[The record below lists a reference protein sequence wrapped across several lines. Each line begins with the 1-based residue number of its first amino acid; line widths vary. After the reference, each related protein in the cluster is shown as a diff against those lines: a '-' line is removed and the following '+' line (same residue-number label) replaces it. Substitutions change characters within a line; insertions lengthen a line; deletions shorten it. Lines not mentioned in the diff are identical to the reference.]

1 MKKNYT
7 HISILIDRSGSM
19 EGIQKDM
26 EGGLTEFIKKQTQL
40 PGKCTITAAQFDTYY
55 DKLHSLKD
63 ASEVGTIKINPRG
76 STALIDSMCKLIID
90 SGKELSELSEG
101 ERPEKVLFLTIT
113 DGEENS
119 STEYTNEKLKEMIKL
134 QEEVYKWEFV
144 YIGANQDAF
153 SVASNLGI
161 GNSSLKSF
169 TYTATSA
176 GIGAMLTSLSTSTAT
191 YRSSNSNTFA
201 FTNTDNIIDE

>member
-7 HISILIDRSGSM
+7 HIIILIDRSGSM

-26 EGGLTEFIKKQTQL
+26 EGGLTEFIKKQTEL
-40 PGKCTITAAQFDTYY
+40 PGKCTITAAQFDAHY

-63 ASEVGTIKINPRG
+63 ANEVGTIKIKPRG

-90 SGKELSELSEG
+90 SGKELSELPED

-153 SVASNLGI
+153 SVAGNLGI
-161 GNSSLKSF
+161 GNSSVKSY

-176 GIGAMLTSLSTSTAT
+176 GIGAMMASLSKSTAT

-201 FTNTDNIIDE
+201 FTTDDNTTNQ